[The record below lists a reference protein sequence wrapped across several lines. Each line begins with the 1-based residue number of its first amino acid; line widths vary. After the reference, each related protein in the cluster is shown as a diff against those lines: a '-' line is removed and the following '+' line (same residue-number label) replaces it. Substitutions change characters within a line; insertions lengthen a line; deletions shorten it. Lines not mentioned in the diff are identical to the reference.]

1 LNWLWN
7 KITGGL
13 THVKDFLLL
22 YGPFGL
28 FAIALLDSAL
38 IPLPAGPDVVMI
50 LLTIQRP
57 AWMPI
62 YAAAATLGSVA
73 GCVILYYISRRAG
86 RRALNRFSEAKQ
98 ARVKSLIDRYDV
110 LSVLIASILPPPF
123 PFKMFVITSGVFRLN
138 VMRFA
143 IAIGVG
149 RALRFLLEGYL
160 AVHYGDQADEV
171 FKQYF
176 PWIGG
181 ALALLII
188 LIVVGRMLW
197 RKKRKVVTQEE
208 FTIET
213 VEMERNRSKELKSLT
228 ESLQERDRQD

>member
-1 LNWLWN
+1 MYWLWQ

-13 THVKDFLLL
+13 THVKDFLLA

-50 LLTIQRP
+50 LLTIQHP
-57 AWMPI
+57 GWMPI

-86 RRALNRFSEAKQ
+86 DLALKRFSEKKQ
-98 ARVKSLIDRYDV
+98 ARVKGLIERYDV
-110 LSVLIASILPPPF
+110 LSVFVASILPPPF
-123 PFKMFVITSGVFRLN
+123 PFKLFVITSGVFKLN
-138 VMRFA
+138 VVRFA

-149 RALRFLLEGYL
+149 RAARFLLEGYL
-160 AVHYGDQADEV
+160 AVHYGDRAEIV

-176 PWIGG
+176 PWLGLG
-181 ALALLII
+181 LAVLII
-188 LIVVGRMLW
+188 LIFVGRMLW
-197 RKKRKVVTQEE
+197 RKKAVVSGQLAVGSEE
-208 FTIET
+208 PE
-213 VEMERNRSKELKSLT
+213 
-228 ESLQERDRQD
+228 Q